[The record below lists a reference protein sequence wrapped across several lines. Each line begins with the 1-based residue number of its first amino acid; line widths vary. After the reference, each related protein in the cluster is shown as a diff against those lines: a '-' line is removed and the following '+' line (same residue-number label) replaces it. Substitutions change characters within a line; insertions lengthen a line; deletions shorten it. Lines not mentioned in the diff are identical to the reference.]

1 MAKVKYTKAQRAR
14 IRRRRLRQIRGAIF
28 LVFAVI
34 GLISVVSFVIG
45 KVRTVSNDDDQKLEF
60 AKLIAPMV
68 SLDPV
73 PFESIEKA
81 KPELLEEASI
91 WGVIY
96 NEDTSKYARN
106 ETDQLLIP
114 TVDVDRYFKKM
125 FGSGTLPEHATF
137 SDGTLTF
144 EYSEE
149 TDSYVIP
156 IVSFSGA
163 YSPRIQDI
171 SSSGSTKILTVEY
184 IRYPDPT
191 SILVP
196 GEDTEAEVYKKMEY
210 VLLKEGNEYHIYSV
224 RYAVES

>member
-81 KPELLEEASI
+81 KHTCFCFCS
-91 WGVIY
+91 
-96 NEDTSKYARN
+96 S
-106 ETDQLLIP
+106 
-114 TVDVDRYFKKM
+114 
-125 FGSGTLPEHATF
+125 
-137 SDGTLTF
+137 
-144 EYSEE
+144 
-149 TDSYVIP
+149 
-156 IVSFSGA
+156 VSF
-163 YSPRIQDI
+163 
-171 SSSGSTKILTVEY
+171 
-184 IRYPDPT
+184 
-191 SILVP
+191 
-196 GEDTEAEVYKKMEY
+196 
-210 VLLKEGNEYHIYSV
+210 
-224 RYAVES
+224 